1 MSLVRV
7 QWQPS
12 PSQLRQF
19 GALSAA
25 ALPGIAWLWSLG
37 SAWIVGSAVLG
48 VGLALAAWYAP
59 RLVKPIFIG
68 LMLVTFPIGL
78 VLSELVLILVYWSV
92 FVPMGLAFRL
102 LRRDR
107 LQRTLEPQRDSYWE
121 AKPQPRSLANYYRQS

>member
-12 PSQLRQF
+12 PRQLRQF
-19 GALSAA
+19 GTLSAV

-37 SAWIVGSAVLG
+37 SAWIVGSIVLG

>member
-1 MSLVRV
+1 MPLVSV

-12 PSQLRQF
+12 HRQLRQF
-19 GALSAA
+19 GILAA
-25 ALPGIAWLWSLG
+25 IALPGIAWLWSLG
-37 SAWIVGSAVLG
+37 SPWIVGCALLG
-48 VGLALAAWYAP
+48 VGLAVAAGWAP

-107 LQRTLEPQRDSYWE
+107 LQRTLERQRDSYWQV
-121 AKPQPRSLANYYRQS
+121 KQQPRSLANYYRQS